1 MRDLDS
7 SEDEISILISK
18 NSQLETEIEDLQ
30 QNISTYKADIEQ
42 YDLIKSDLEMEKE
55 ALEEV
60 LLKLRSDLKE
70 KEEKLNEAL
79 LFQV

>member
-7 SEDEISILISK
+7 SEDEISILMSK